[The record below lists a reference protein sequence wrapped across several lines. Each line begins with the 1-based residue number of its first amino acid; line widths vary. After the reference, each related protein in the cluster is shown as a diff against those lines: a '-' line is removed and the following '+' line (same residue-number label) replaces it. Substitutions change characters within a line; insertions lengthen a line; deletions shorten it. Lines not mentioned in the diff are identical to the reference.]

1 MASFALG
8 LHVFSTQRIFRVAVV
23 IEGGVLPVLFD
34 MTGFAFIAEAAFVTL
49 AVVVGF
55 MTGDTSGF

>member
-1 MASFALG
+1 MASFAFG
-8 LHVFSTQRIFRVAVV
+8 LNMFSAQRIFRVAVV
-23 IEGGVLPVLFD
+23 IESGVLPVFFD
-34 MTGFAFIAEAAFVTL
+34 MTGFAFVAEPAFVTL